1 MTDGLAFTNVVMRP
15 RRPSRAPKL
24 PWGKRGRSP
33 RRPFFVQNR
42 SDARLLFMHMS
53 ALGLESAYPCAA
65 HEREKITGAPVP
77 LCSPPEFCTS
87 WRLSPRGAE
96 CASGAVSNLILCSAA
111 DRRHSSKLH
120 SGLWPL

>member
-77 LCSPPEFCTS
+77 LCSPGILYLLAIKSAWC
-87 WRLSPRGAE
+87 RMCIRG
-96 CASGAVSNLILCSAA
+96 SVQFDSL
-111 DRRHSSKLH
+111 
-120 SGLWPL
+120 